1 MKTKALL
8 VLLFSML
15 ASTVH
20 AGING
25 KPVILVHGFQVEDL
39 QNNPPN
45 EAFLNQRS
53 IEYFGDFWTQRAD
66 DHHYFSSA
74 ERVSGAIKNQF
85 KRHFEELES
94 NGKCAQGC
102 IWVTHST
109 GDLVL
114 RDALSRLGQ
123 WGIDQNRVKVL
134 AVVDLAGAGG
144 GTELADLAV
153 TVSQGGGLIQ
163 NSIRTVVGL
172 FLGVSVIPD
181 NLGVINDLRPA
192 TARSI
197 APQNQAFPR
206 LRFVGTGSAFAS
218 LTKPFIEGS
227 DDSVVPLHSACG
239 ARYAG
244 NYESCDSSIQVNGQ
258 LKGSRAPSSLLFNHF
273 VVLMGEKAD
282 HFEAITDDTAGGN
295 YATVV
300 NDRTFNG
307 LRVDFDDVTERKW
320 WSWFTKVRTLR
331 NGDRKS
337 MSRNIYET
345 LDN

>member
-8 VLLFSML
+8 LLAL
-15 ASTVH
+15 AFMASSVN
-20 AGING
+20 ASING

-39 QNNPPN
+39 QDTPPN
-45 EAFLNQRS
+45 EAFLQQRS
-53 IEYFGDFWTQRAD
+53 VEYFGEFWSQRAD
-66 DHHYFSSA
+66 RHHYFSSA
-74 ERVSGAIKNQF
+74 DRVRGGIKDQF
-85 KRHFEELES
+85 KRHFERLQS
-94 NGKCAQGC
+94 NGLCAQGC

-153 TVSQGGGLIQ
+153 TVSEGGGFIQ

-172 FLGVSVIPD
+172 FLGVSVVPD
-181 NLGVINDLRPA
+181 NLGVVNDLRPA

-206 LRFVGTGSAFAS
+206 LRFTGTGSAFAGLS
-218 LTKPFIEGS
+218 KPFILGS

-239 ARYAG
+239 SRFVG
-244 NYESCDSSIQVNGQ
+244 NYESCDRNIRVNGQ
-258 LKGSRAPSSLLFNHF
+258 LKSSRAPSALLHNHF
-273 VVLMGEKAD
+273 VVLMGERAD
-282 HFEAITDDTAGGN
+282 HFEVITDDRAGGN
-295 YATVV
+295 YATVI

-307 LRVDFDDVTERKW
+307 VRVDFDDVIERKW

-337 MSRNIYET
+337 MSRHVYET

>member
-1 MKTKALL
+1 MKTRALL
-8 VLLFSML
+8 VLLFGML
-15 ASTVH
+15 AGTVQ

-25 KPVILVHGFQVEDL
+25 KPVILVHGFQMDDL
-39 QNNPPN
+39 QNIPPN
-45 EAFLNQRS
+45 EAYLNQRS
-53 IEYFGDFWTQRAD
+53 IDYFGDFWTQRAD

-74 ERVSGAIKNQF
+74 ERVSGGIKNQF
-85 KRHFEELES
+85 KRHFQELEN

-134 AVVDLAGAGG
+134 AVIDLAGAGG

-153 TVSQGGGLIQ
+153 TVSQSSGFIQ
-163 NSIRTVVGL
+163 SSIRVVVGL
-172 FLGVSVIPD
+172 FLGLDVVPE
-181 NLGVINDLRPA
+181 NLGVVNDLRPSA
-192 TARSI
+192 ARSI
-197 APQNQAFPR
+197 APQNLAFPR

-239 ARYAG
+239 ARYVG
-244 NYESCDSSIQVNGQ
+244 NYESCSRSIQVNGK
-258 LKGSRAPSSLLFNHF
+258 LSSSRAPSSLMFNNY
-273 VVLMGEKAD
+273 VVLMGESAD
-282 HFEAITDDTAGGN
+282 HFEVITDDRAGGN

-300 NDRTFNG
+300 NDATFNG
-307 LRVDFDDVTERKW
+307 VRVDFDDVTERKW

-337 MSRNIYET
+337 MSRHVYET